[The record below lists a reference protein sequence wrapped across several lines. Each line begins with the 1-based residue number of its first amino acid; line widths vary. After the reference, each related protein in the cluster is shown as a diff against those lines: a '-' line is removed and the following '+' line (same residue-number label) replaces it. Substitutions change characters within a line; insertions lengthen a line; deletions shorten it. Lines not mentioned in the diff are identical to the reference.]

1 MNGAPTTEH
10 NKEPPLW
17 RQISTAPRLSDA
29 RRAESRLAEYLATPS
44 GAELQSLAAESSVR
58 ALLLALAC
66 HSPFLWRLATA
77 NAARLNQCLETTPE
91 ACLDACLATLDEACA
106 GAESD
111 AAIMRALRLAKQ
123 ETALLIAL
131 ADLGGVFDVIAA
143 TKALSRAADAFI
155 SAALRHVLRD
165 AARAGRLRLTDS
177 ADLETG
183 CSLVILALGK
193 LGARELNY
201 SSDVDIVVFFDPAC
215 GSLTGAVDPATLFAR
230 LTKDLVRLLQERT
243 ADGYVARVDLRLR
256 PDPGSTAVAIAL
268 PTAYSYYES
277 LGQNWERA
285 ALIKARPVAGD
296 KALGDAFLAN
306 LMPFIWRKY
315 FDYAAIADIA
325 AMKRQIHAVRGH
337 EEIAVAGHDVKLG
350 RGGIRE
356 IEFFVQTQQ
365 LIFGGKRPR
374 LRGARTLDMLDE
386 LGKEGWVT
394 GDAVADLRAS
404 YLFLR
409 EIEHRL
415 QMIADEQTQR
425 LPRDQDALSRFARFC
440 GYTRKSRFCSEVTH
454 RLRLV
459 SHHYGRLFEHS
470 PRLDVAAGS
479 LVFTG
484 AADDPETLETL
495 LRLGFKN
502 APLAAET
509 IRGWHFG
516 RRPAVRGARAREILT
531 ELVPILLQAF
541 ARSGDPDAALAGF
554 DYALAGMPAAAELF
568 LVLKSNPPICELF
581 GEILGGAPRL
591 ARTVISHPHVLDA
604 AIDPNVLK
612 APLDEAAFRQRAGQI
627 LHHKF
632 DMEEFLDAVRDFAQE
647 EFFPIGLRLWSGMI
661 EPSDAALAYSGLAA
675 SIVETSLVHVERIF
689 AREHGRVPGGR
700 LTVLALGKLG
710 SREMTAA
717 SDLDLILIYD
727 FDPTRPE
734 SVGSRPLHAVQY
746 YTRLAQR
753 LVSALTVA
761 TRRGRLYDV
770 DMRLRPSGGKGPL
783 ATQFSSFADY
793 QSKEAETWEHMALT
807 RARPIAGDGQLG
819 AQTSDAIRAVL
830 TRPRSDALGRD
841 VYEMRRLIASAKGD
855 GDPWDLK
862 LAAGGL
868 IDIEFLAQYLLLRHA
883 HAEPSLVCVSPL
895 AVIETAASRGVL
907 DAQDARILMDGYRL
921 FTDVTQ
927 ILRLTLDPGT
937 NPRRANEAVNRRL
950 ARVAGQP
957 GMSALESRLGD
968 TRAEVRGV
976 FDKILS
982 PLRGA

>member
-1 MNGAPTTEH
+1 MSDVSSQPNGAP
-10 NKEPPLW
+10 PLW
-17 RQISTAPRLSDA
+17 QRICTAPQLSDA
-29 RRAESRLAEYLATPS
+29 RRAESRLAEFLAES
-44 GAELQSLAAESSVR
+44 ADAELQSLAGRSNVR
-58 ALLLALAC
+58 ALLLALAD

-77 NAARLNQCLETTPE
+77 GVPRLKRCLETAPE
-91 ACLDACLATLDEACA
+91 ARLDACLAAFEEAAA
-106 GAESD
+106 GAASD

-131 ADLGGVFDVIAA
+131 ADLGGAFDVMAA
-143 TKALSRAADAFI
+143 TEALSRAADAFI
-155 SAALRHVLRD
+155 SVALRHVLRE
-165 AARAGRLRLTDS
+165 ASSAGRLRLAEG
-177 ADLETG
+177 ADIETG
-183 CSLVILALGK
+183 CGLVILALGK

-201 SSDVDIVVFFDPAC
+201 SSDVDIVVFFDPECA
-215 GSLTGAVDPATLFAR
+215 SITGAVDPTTLFSR
-230 LTKDLVRLLQERT
+230 ITKGIVRLLQERT
-243 ADGYVARVDLRLR
+243 PDGYVERVDLRLR

-285 ALIKARPVAGD
+285 AFIKARPVAGD
-296 KALGDAFLAN
+296 KALGEAFLAN

-325 AMKRQIHAVRGH
+325 AMKRQIHASRGH
-337 EEIAVAGHDVKLG
+337 AEIAVAGHDVKLG

-374 LRGARTLDMLDE
+374 LRGSRTLDMLDA
-386 LGKEGWVT
+386 LGKDGWVT
-394 GDAVADLRAS
+394 PDAVTDLRAS

-409 EIEHRL
+409 EVEHRL

-425 LPRDQDALSRFARFC
+425 LPGDQDALGRFARFC
-440 GYTRKSRFCSEVTH
+440 GYAQKSRFCSEVTH

-459 SHHYGRLFEHS
+459 SHHYERLFEHS

-484 AADDPETLETL
+484 AGGDPETLETL
-495 LRLGFKN
+495 LRLGFKD
-502 APLAAET
+502 AALAVET

-516 RRPAVRGARAREILT
+516 RRPAVRSARAREILT
-531 ELVPILLQAF
+531 ELVPLLLQAF

-554 DYALAGMPAAAELF
+554 DSALAGMPAAAELF

-591 ARTVISHPHVLDA
+591 ARTIISYPHVLDA
-604 AIDPNVLK
+604 AIDPDVLR
-612 APLDEAAFRQRAGQI
+612 APLDEHAFSQRAGQI
-627 LHHKF
+627 LQHKF
-632 DMEEFLDAVRDFAQE
+632 DTEEFLDALRDFAQE
-647 EFFPIGLRLWSGMI
+647 ELFPIGLRLWSAMI
-661 EPSDAALAYSGLAA
+661 EPSSAALAYSALAA
-675 SIVETSLVHVERIF
+675 SIVETSLVHVGRDF
-689 AREHGRVPGGR
+689 SREHGFVPGGR

-727 FDPTRPE
+727 FDTSRPE
-734 SVGSRPLHAVQY
+734 SDGSRPLHAVQY
-746 YTRLAQR
+746 YTRLGQR
-753 LVSALTVA
+753 LISALTVA

-783 ATQFSSFADY
+783 ATQFSSFVEY

-807 RARPIAGDGQLG
+807 RARPIAGDMALG
-819 AQTSDAIRAVL
+819 VQTSDAIRAVL
-830 TRPRSDALGRD
+830 TRRRGDGLRKD
-841 VYEMRRLIASAKGD
+841 VCDMRRLIAREKGD
-855 GDPWDLK
+855 RDPWDLK

-868 IDIEFLAQYLLLRHA
+868 IDIEFLAQYVVLRHA

-895 AVIETAASRGVL
+895 AVIETAARLGRL
-907 DAQDARILMDGYRL
+907 DAGDARIVMDAHRL

-927 ILRLTLDPGT
+927 ILRLTLDPDV
-937 NPRRANEAVNRRL
+937 NPRNANEGVKRRL
-950 ARVAGQP
+950 SKAAGEP
-957 GMSALESRLGD
+957 ELSALESRLGD
-968 TRAEVRGV
+968 TRAEVRAV

-982 PLRGA
+982 PR

>member
-1 MNGAPTTEH
+1 MSDAPSG
-10 NKEPPLW
+10 PGDGLPLW
-17 RQISTAPRLSDA
+17 RRIETAPQLSDA
-29 RRAESRLAEYLATPS
+29 RRAEARLAEFMATPN
-44 GAELQSLAAESSVR
+44 GAELQSLAGQSQVR
-58 ALLLALAC
+58 GLLLAIAD
-66 HSPFLWRLATA
+66 HSPFLWRLVTA
-77 NAARLNQCLETTPE
+77 NATRLKRCFETVPEARLDGCLE
-91 ACLDACLATLDEACA
+91 ALDDACAM
-106 GAESD
+106 AESD
-111 AAIMRALRLAKQ
+111 AGVMRALRLAKQ

-143 TKALSRAADAFI
+143 TEALSRAADAFI
-155 SAALRHVLRD
+155 RAALRHVLRD
-165 AARAGRLRLTDS
+165 AGRAGRLRL
-177 ADLETG
+177 ADGADIETG
-183 CSLVILALGK
+183 CGLVILALGK

-201 SSDVDIVVFFDPAC
+201 SSDVDIVVFFDPA
-215 GSLTGAVDPATLFAR
+215 SAAITGAVEPATLFAR
-230 LTKDLVRLLQERT
+230 LTQGLVRLLQERT
-243 ADGYVARVDLRLR
+243 ADGYVERVDLRLR
-256 PDPGSTAVAIAL
+256 PDPGSTAVAISL
-268 PTAYSYYES
+268 PAAYSYYES

-296 KALGDAFLAN
+296 KALGEAFLTK

-337 EEIAVAGHDVKLG
+337 EEITVAGHDVKLG

-374 LRGARTLDMLDE
+374 LRGARTLEMLDE

-394 GDAVADLRAS
+394 HDAVEDLRAS

-415 QMIADEQTQR
+415 QMVADEQTQR
-425 LPRDQDALSRFARFC
+425 LPKDQDTLSRFARFC
-440 GYTRKSRFCSEVTH
+440 GYSRKSRFCSEVTH

-495 LRLGFKN
+495 LRLGFKH
-502 APLAAET
+502 AALAAET

-516 RRPAVRGARAREILT
+516 RRPAVRGARARESLT
-531 ELVPILLQAF
+531 ELMPLLLEAF
-541 ARSGDPDAALAGF
+541 AHSGDPDAALAGF
-554 DYALAGMPAAAELF
+554 DSALAGMPAAAELF

-612 APLDEAAFRQRAGQI
+612 ALIDENAFRQRAGQI
-627 LHHKF
+627 LQHKF
-632 DMEEFLDAVRDFAQE
+632 DTEEFLDALRDFAQE
-647 EFFPIGLRLWSGMI
+647 ELFPIGLRLWSGMI
-661 EPSDAALAYSGLAA
+661 EPSAAARAYSGLAA
-675 SIVETSLVHVERIF
+675 SIVETSLLHVEQVF
-689 AREHGRVPGGR
+689 AHEHGRVAGGR

-727 FDPTRPE
+727 FDSARPD
-734 SVGSRPLHAVQY
+734 STGPRSLHAIHY
-746 YTRLAQR
+746 YTRLGQR

-783 ATQFSSFADY
+783 ATQFSRFTEY

-807 RARPIAGDGQLG
+807 RARPIAGDWALG
-819 AQTSDAIRAVL
+819 AEISDAIRFVL
-830 TRPRSDALGRD
+830 TKPPGDGLGQE
-841 VYEMRRLIASAKGD
+841 VYEMRRLISQAKGD
-855 GDPWDLK
+855 ADPWDLK

-883 HAEPSLVCVSPL
+883 HAEPSLVCGSPFL
-895 AVIETAASRGVL
+895 VIEAAAKCGVIDAKDARIVL
-907 DAQDARILMDGYRL
+907 DAYGL
-921 FTDVTQ
+921 FTDSTQ
-927 ILRLTLDPGT
+927 ILRLTLDPGAS
-937 NPRRANEAVNRRL
+937 PRQANEAVKRRL
-950 ARVAGQP
+950 AKCAGEP
-957 GMSALESRLGD
+957 SLSALESRLGD

-976 FDKILS
+976 FDKIL
-982 PLRGA
+982 LAC

>member
-1 MNGAPTTEH
+1 MTETSSGLS
-10 NKEPPLW
+10 EELPLW
-17 RQISTAPRLSDA
+17 RRIRAAPKLSDTYRPAA
-29 RRAESRLAEYLATPS
+29 RVVEFFATPA
-44 GAELQSLAAESSVR
+44 GADLRGFAEDPNVR
-58 ALLLALAC
+58 ALLMGLAD
-66 HSPFLWRLATA
+66 HSPFLWQLAIANPPRLK
-77 NAARLNQCLETTPE
+77 RCLEMAPE
-91 ACLDACLATLDEACA
+91 ACLDVCLATLDQACA
-106 GAESD
+106 KAESD
-111 AAIMRALRLAKQ
+111 AAVMRALRLAKQ
-123 ETALLIAL
+123 ETALLIGL
-131 ADLGGVFDVIAA
+131 ADLGGAFDVIAA
-143 TKALSRAADAFI
+143 TGALSRAADAFI
-155 SAALRHVLRD
+155 AAALRQALRE
-165 AARAGRLRLTDS
+165 AGRAGRIRFIS
-177 ADLETG
+177 EADIETSCG
-183 CSLVILALGK
+183 LVILALGK
-193 LGARELNY
+193 LGACELNY
-201 SSDVDIVVFFDPAC
+201 SSDVDIVVFFDPDC
-215 GSLTGAVDPATLFAR
+215 GALSSAVEPATFYTR
-230 LTKDLVRLLQERT
+230 LTRGLVRMLQERT
-243 ADGYVARVDLRLR
+243 ADGYVLRVDLRLR

-268 PTAYSYYES
+268 PAAYSYYES

-285 ALIKARPVAGD
+285 AFIKARPVAGD
-296 KALGDAFLAN
+296 KALGTAFLAN

-374 LRGARTLDMLDE
+374 LRGSRTLDMLDE

-425 LPRDQDALSRFARFC
+425 LPRDPEILGRFARFC
-440 GYTRKSRFCSEVTH
+440 GYARKSRFCSEVTH

-470 PRLDVAAGS
+470 PRLDAADGS

-484 AADDPETLETL
+484 AADDPETLATL

-516 RRPAVRGARAREILT
+516 RRPAVRSARTREILT
-531 ELVPILLQAF
+531 ELVPLLMQAF

-554 DYALAGMPAAAELF
+554 DLALAGMPAAAELF
-568 LVLKSNPPICELF
+568 LVLKANPPICELF

-591 ARTVISHPHVLDA
+591 ARTILSHPHVLDA

-612 APLDEAAFRQRAGQI
+612 APLDEQAFRRRAGQI

-632 DMEEFLDAVRDFAQE
+632 ETEEFLDALRDFAQE
-647 EFFPIGLRLWSGMI
+647 ELFPIGLRLWSGMI
-661 EPSDAALAYSGLAA
+661 EPSGAALAYSGLAA
-675 SIVETSLVHVERIF
+675 SIVATSLVHVERIF
-689 AREHGRVPGGR
+689 AREHGGVPGGR
-700 LTVLALGKLG
+700 LTVFALGKLG

-727 FDPTRPE
+727 FDAGRPE
-734 SVGSRPLHAVQY
+734 STGARPLHAVHY

-783 ATQFSSFADY
+783 ATQFSRFVEY
-793 QSKEAETWEHMALT
+793 QSSEAETWEHMALT
-807 RARPIAGDGQLG
+807 RARPIAGDTQLA
-819 AQTSDAIRAVL
+819 AQANEAIRALL
-830 TRPRSDALGRD
+830 TRRRRDDALAQD
-841 VYEMRRLIASAKGD
+841 VYAMRRLIAQAKGD
-855 GDPWDLK
+855 SDLWDLK

-883 HAEPSLVCVSPL
+883 HAEPSLVCGSPQ
-895 AVIETAASRGVL
+895 AVIGTAAGCGVL
-907 DAQDARILMDGYRL
+907 GAQDAGILIDAYQL
-921 FTDVTQ
+921 LTDVTQ
-927 ILRLTLDPGT
+927 ILRLTLDPGV
-937 NPRRANEAVNRRL
+937 NPRQANEAVKRRL
-950 ARVAGQP
+950 ARVADQP
-957 GMSALESRLGD
+957 SMSALESRLSD
-968 TRAEVRGV
+968 TLAEVRGV
-976 FDKILS
+976 FERLLS
-982 PLRGA
+982 PR

>member
-1 MNGAPTTEH
+1 MSGVPPGRNG
-10 NKEPPLW
+10 EPPLW
-17 RQISTAPRLSDA
+17 RRICSAPRLSDP
-29 RRAESRLAEYLATPS
+29 RRAEARLVEFLATPS
-44 GAELQSLAAESSVR
+44 GGELQSLAAESGVR
-58 ALLLALAC
+58 ALLLALAS
-66 HSPFLWRLATA
+66 HSPFLWLLATA
-77 NAARLNQCLETTPE
+77 NAARLKRCLEMAPE

-111 AAIMRALRLAKQ
+111 AAIMRVLRLAKQ

-143 TKALSRAADAFI
+143 TGALSRAADAFI
-155 SAALRHVLRD
+155 SAALRHVLAN
-165 AARAGRLRLTDS
+165 AARAGRLRLARGTDI
-177 ADLETG
+177 ETG
-183 CSLVILALGK
+183 CGLVILALGK

-201 SSDVDIVVFFDPAC
+201 SSDVDIVVFFDPEC
-215 GSLTGAVDPATLFAR
+215 GSITGAVDPATLFTR
-230 LTKDLVRLLQERT
+230 LTKDFVRLLQERT

-268 PTAYSYYES
+268 PAAYSYYES

-296 KALGDAFLAN
+296 KPLGEAFLAN

-325 AMKRQIHAVRGH
+325 AMKRQIHVVRGH

-386 LGKEGWVT
+386 LGKDGWVT
-394 GDAVADLRAS
+394 GAAVADLRAS

-415 QMIADEQTQR
+415 QMVADEQTQQ
-425 LPRDQDALSRFARFC
+425 LPRGQDGLSRFARFC
-440 GYTRKSRFCSEVTH
+440 GYPRKSQFCSEVTH

-459 SHHYGRLFEHS
+459 THHYGRLFEHS

-484 AADDPETLETL
+484 TAGDPETLETL
-495 LRLGFKN
+495 LRLGFKH
-502 APLAAET
+502 AALAAET

-516 RRPAVRGARAREILT
+516 HRPAVRSSRAREILT
-531 ELVPILLQAF
+531 ELVPLLLQAF
-541 ARSGDPDAALAGF
+541 ARSGDPDAALAGL
-554 DYALAGMPAAAELF
+554 DSALAGMPAAAELF

-604 AIDPNVLK
+604 AIDQNVLK
-612 APLDEAAFRQRAGQI
+612 APLDEAAFRRRAGQI

-632 DMEEFLDAVRDFAQE
+632 DTEEFLDALRDFAQE
-647 EFFPIGLRLWSGMI
+647 ESFPIGLRLWSGMI
-661 EPSDAALAYSGLAA
+661 EPASAALAYSSLAA
-675 SIVETSLVHVERIF
+675 SIVETAFVHVERDF
-689 AREHGRVPGGR
+689 VREHGRVPGGNV
-700 LTVLALGKLG
+700 TVLALGKLG

-727 FDPTRPE
+727 FDPSRPE
-734 SVGSRPLHAVQY
+734 SGGSKPLHAVQY
-746 YTRLAQR
+746 YTRLAQQ

-783 ATQFSSFADY
+783 ATQFSSFVEY
-793 QSKEAETWEHMALT
+793 QTREAETWEQMALT
-807 RARPIAGDGQLG
+807 RARPIAGDLELG
-819 AQTSDAIRAVL
+819 ARTSDVIRAVL
-830 TRPRSDALGRD
+830 TRRRGDGLARD
-841 VYEMRRLIASAKGD
+841 VYEMRRLIAQAKGD
-855 GDPWDLK
+855 GGAWDLK

-883 HAEPSLVCVSPL
+883 HAEPSLVCISPL
-895 AVIETAASRGVL
+895 AIIETAARRGVFES
-907 DAQDARILMDGYRL
+907 QDARILMDAYRL
-921 FTDVTQ
+921 YTDVTQ

-937 NPRRANEAVNRRL
+937 NPRQANEAVKRRL
-950 ARVAGQP
+950 AKVAGQP
-957 GMSALESRLGD
+957 SMSALESRLGD

-982 PLRGA
+982 PHRGA

>member
-1 MNGAPTTEH
+1 MSDAPSGDD
-10 NKEPPLW
+10 KELPLW
-17 RQISTAPRLSDA
+17 RRINTAPYLSDA
-29 RRAESRLAEYLATPS
+29 RRAEARLAEFLTTPN
-44 GAELQSLAAESSVR
+44 GAELQSLADHSHVR
-58 ALLLALAC
+58 ALLLAIAD
-66 HSPFLWRLATA
+66 HSPFLWRLAAA
-77 NAARLNQCLETTPE
+77 NAPRLKRCLETAPE
-91 ACLDACLATLDEACA
+91 ACLDACLKALDDACVK
-106 GAESD
+106 AESD
-111 AAIMRALRLAKQ
+111 AAVMRALRIAKQ

-143 TKALSRAADAFI
+143 TEALSRAADAFI
-155 SAALRHVLRD
+155 RAALRHVLRE
-165 AARAGRLRLTDS
+165 AGRAGRLRLADD

-183 CSLVILALGK
+183 CGLVILALGK

-215 GSLTGAVDPATLFAR
+215 GSITGAVDPATLFAR
-230 LTKDLVRLLQERT
+230 LTQALVRLLQERT
-243 ADGYVARVDLRLR
+243 ADGYVERVDLRLR
-256 PDPGSTAVAIAL
+256 PDPGSTAVAVAL
-268 PTAYSYYES
+268 PAAYSYYES

-285 ALIKARPVAGD
+285 ALIKARPIAGD
-296 KALGDAFLAN
+296 KALGEAFLTN

-365 LIFGGKRPR
+365 LIFGGKRTR
-374 LRGARTLDMLDE
+374 LRGTRTLDMLDE

-394 GDAVADLRAS
+394 RDAVADLRAS

-425 LPRDQDALSRFARFC
+425 LPKDQDTLARFARFC

-495 LRLGFKN
+495 LRLGFKH
-502 APLAAET
+502 AALAAET

-516 RRPAVRGARAREILT
+516 RRPAVRSARARESLT
-531 ELVPILLQAF
+531 ELMPLLLEAF

-554 DYALAGMPAAAELF
+554 DSALAGMPAAAELF

-591 ARTVISHPHVLDA
+591 ARTVIGHPHVLDA
-604 AIDPNVLK
+604 AIDPNILK
-612 APLDEAAFRQRAGQI
+612 APLDENAFRARAGQI
-627 LHHKF
+627 LNHKF
-632 DMEEFLDAVRDFAQE
+632 ETEEFLDALRDFAQE
-647 EFFPIGLRLWSGMI
+647 ELFPIGLRLWSGMI
-661 EPSDAALAYSGLAA
+661 EPSAAARAYSGLAA
-675 SIVETSLVHVERIF
+675 SIVETSLVHVEQDF
-689 AREHGRVPGGR
+689 AHEHGRVPGGR

-727 FDPTRPE
+727 FDPARPD
-734 SVGSRPLHAVQY
+734 SAGPRPLHAVHY

-783 ATQFSSFADY
+783 ATQFSSFVDY
-793 QSKEAETWEHMALT
+793 QSREAETWEHMALT
-807 RARPIAGDGQLG
+807 RARPIAGDWQLG
-819 AQTSDAIRAVL
+819 VQTGDAIRAVL
-830 TRPRSDALGRD
+830 TRQRSDVLGQD
-841 VYEMRRLIASAKGD
+841 VYEMRRLISQAKGD
-855 GDPWDLK
+855 SDPWDLK
-862 LAAGGL
+862 LAAGGF

-883 HAEPSLVCVSPL
+883 YAEPSLVCGSPL
-895 AVIETAASRGVL
+895 LVIEAAARCGML
-907 DAQDARILMDGYRL
+907 EAPDARILLDAYRL

-927 ILRLTLDPGT
+927 ILRLTLDTGT
-937 NPRRANEAVNRRL
+937 NPRTANEAVKRRL
-950 ARVAGQP
+950 AKCAEQP
-957 GMSALESRLGD
+957 SLSALESRLD
-968 TRAEVRGV
+968 DMRTEVRGV

-982 PLRGA
+982 PR